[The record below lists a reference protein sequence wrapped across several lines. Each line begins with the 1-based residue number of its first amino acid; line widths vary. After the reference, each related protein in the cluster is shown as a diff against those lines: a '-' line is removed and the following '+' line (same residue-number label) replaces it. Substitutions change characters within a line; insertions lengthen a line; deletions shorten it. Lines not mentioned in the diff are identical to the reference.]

1 MAVSLP
7 LKTSQVPP
15 EAPRDFRWSV
25 AVFTSREDVAA
36 AVITIDAVQ
45 AALDSH
51 EAIIDVLVNGN
62 DGLASALASRYRA
75 PHHAASPLTTLR
87 IWRLPIHDKAL
98 TWNVFIHSIAPDA
111 DVVFF
116 VDGYAGVAPSALT
129 RLADRLRE
137 SHVALAA
144 SAVPSVGRSASLMR
158 EHMLIEPQ
166 IHGSLYALRGDT
178 VKALRQ
184 AAFRMPIGMYRVD
197 GLLSSVVALGLAPE
211 SSQWSY
217 ERIAIA
223 PDATWSRRPDALT
236 SRRGVRTHLRRLV
249 CQAFGVLESQ
259 AFRELLVVMKVPLAG
274 LPSTDRQMVTDWMRQ
289 HTARAVATIA
299 RHPLALLELARL
311 SRSDWRSE
319 GAAPQL
325 IASTSVHPTPGSVER
340 G

>member
-1 MAVSLP
+1 VAVSLP
-7 LKTSQVPP
+7 LKTGQAPP
-15 EAPRDFRWSV
+15 AAPREHRWSV

-36 AVITIDAVQ
+36 AVTTIDAVQ

-51 EAIIDVLVNGN
+51 EAVIDVLVNGN
-62 DGLASALASRYRA
+62 NDLASALASRYSA
-75 PHHAASPLTTLR
+75 PHHPASPLTTLR
-87 IWRLPIHDKAL
+87 IWRLSIHDKAL
-98 TWNVFIHSIAPDA
+98 TWNAYLHSIVPDA

-116 VDGYAGVAPSALT
+116 VDGYAGVAPGALA
-129 RLADRLRE
+129 RLAGRLLE
-137 SHVALAA
+137 SHAALAA

-158 EHMLIEPQ
+158 EYMLSQPQ

-178 VKALRQ
+178 VKALRH

-217 ERIAIA
+217 DRIAIA

-236 SRRGVRTHLRRLV
+236 SRQGVRIHLRRLV

-259 AFRELLVVMKVPLAG
+259 AFKELLVVMKVPLAD
-274 LPSTDRQMVTDWMRQ
+274 LPATDRQLVTDWMRR

-299 RHPLALLELARL
+299 RHPLALVELARL
-311 SRSDWRSE
+311 SRSDSGPE
-319 GAAPQL
+319 GAEPQL
-325 IASTSVHPTPGSVER
+325 VASTSGHPTPGSVER